1 MSAGGETAGRK
12 RVWAT
17 PANVKLL
24 PLSALEDPGAR
35 NLVLQIGDAFF
46 HGFLVR
52 KGEAVHG
59 YVDRCPHA
67 GLPLARE
74 LDHYLTPDKRL
85 IACAWHGALF
95 QVEDGLCVGGPCS
108 GGRLTPW
115 PVTVR
120 DGMVVTA

>member
-1 MSAGGETAGRK
+1 MSTDGETPARK
-12 RVWAT
+12 RVWTT

-24 PLSALEDPGAR
+24 PVSALEDPGAR

-52 KGEAVHG
+52 KGDAVHG

-74 LDHYLTPDKRL
+74 LDGYLTPDKRL
-85 IACAWHGALF
+85 ITCVWHGALF

-108 GGRLTPW
+108 GSRLTPW
-115 PVTVR
+115 PVAVR